1 MRRVCIYSILLI
13 LTLPDRINAQQNKD
27 MLDQKVRIER
37 TEGTI
42 LEFLRDLEKLENLS
56 FSYDERNIPTKTV
69 RVKPRKMSVKTLLEL
84 LFEGTGIR
92 FRSLG
97 KQIVI
102 YPGESRK
109 KTTLNGKIRSAA
121 DGEYLPGATVYIREL
136 QAGVAANAY
145 GFYSITVPPGE
156 YTFVYSFIGYQTH
169 EQTVNM
175 VTNLSMDIE
184 LSESIER
191 LDEIVV
197 LAEKGN
203 ENIINTQ
210 VSRHSIEM
218 QQIRSMPALGGEV
231 DVLKG
236 IQFLPGI
243 QSANEGTTGFSV
255 RGGSYD
261 QNLILLDEAL
271 VYNPS
276 HAVGIFSVFNPDVI
290 KDVQVYKGGI
300 PARYGGR
307 LSSVIDIK
315 MKEGNDKALA
325 ITGSVGVVGSRLTVE
340 SPIGKNVSVL
350 LSGRYGYVGQT
361 AKKFAD
367 WANVESYDQN
377 AEVDFYDLN
386 AKVNIKLS
394 DKDHLYFS
402 TYTGDDHFKNDVV
415 FADNTL
421 DWGNQT
427 ATVRWN
433 RSFGPKLFGNL
444 TFVYSDFDY
453 AYIENNDIRNYRW
466 TANFQ
471 QRGAKLDFDY
481 FVSPKHELNF
491 GFAVTDHD
499 FAPGSIRPNNENSI
513 IDPFDLDAKQAVESA
528 LYVSHEH
535 RISPRF
541 LARYGLRFSGF
552 HNIGAGTKY
561 YFDDDGEN
569 LLRTEEFGGGE
580 VMNEYFRMA
589 PRASLTYIIDDKNS
603 VKASYNRTY
612 QYLHLVTNSS
622 VGLPTDVWLPV
633 DNNIKPREADQV
645 ALGYFRNLKDNTLRF
660 SAETYYK
667 RFNNV
672 IDYKDNADLFL
683 NNNVE
688 TQIRTGTGEAYG
700 IEFLLEKRK
709 GRWNGWTSYTLSRVT
724 QQIEGV
730 NQGKEYAPRYDKRHN
745 LSVVVSYDLNK
756 KWQLAANYAYISG
769 GGITVPLGFYNSAGR
784 PYNYY
789 SERNAYRLPA
799 YHQLNISGTYK
810 FRPKGRWKSELVLG
824 ITNVYDRR
832 NYFSFYVNHQ
842 ENART
847 RVFKSYLFG
856 LMPSVNYNFKL

>member
-1 MRRVCIYSILLI
+1 MKKICIYSILLI
-13 LTLPDRINAQQNKD
+13 LILPCRTNAQQNKD
-27 MLDQKVRIER
+27 MLDWEVEIER

-42 LEFLRDLEKLENLS
+42 LEFLRDLKKLENLS
-56 FSYDERNIPTKTV
+56 LSYDERNIPSKRVSIEQGKTSV
-69 RVKPRKMSVKTLLEL
+69 RRLLEL
-84 LFEGTGIR
+84 LFKGSGIQ
-92 FRSLG
+92 FKSLG

-102 YPGESRK
+102 YPKDPPEK
-109 KTTLNGKIRSAA
+109 ATINGKIKSAA

-136 QAGVAANAY
+136 QTGVAANAY
-145 GFYSITVPPGE
+145 GFYSITVPPGA
-156 YTFVYSFIGYQTH
+156 YTLVYSFVGYQAN
-169 EQTVNM
+169 ELTVNI
-175 VTNLSMDIE
+175 VANLSMDIE
-184 LSESIER
+184 LSEGLER
-191 LDEIVV
+191 LDEVVV
-197 LAEKGN
+197 LAEKAN
-203 ENIINTQ
+203 ENIINSQ
-210 VSRHSIEM
+210 VSSHRIEM
-218 QQIRSMPALGGEV
+218 QQIRSMPVLGGEV
-231 DVLKG
+231 DLLKG

-307 LSSVIDIK
+307 LSSVVDIK

-325 ITGSVGVVGSRLTVE
+325 ITGSAGLVGSRLTVE

-361 AKKFAD
+361 ARKLAE
-367 WANVESYDQN
+367 WANVDSYDQN
-377 AEVDFYDLN
+377 AEIDFYDLN

-453 AYIENNDIRNYRW
+453 AYIENNDIRNYKW
-466 TANFQ
+466 TANFKQ
-471 QRGAKLDFDY
+471 KGAKLDFDY
-481 FVSPKHELNF
+481 FISPKHELNF
-491 GFAVTDHD
+491 GLAVTDHD

-513 IDPFDLDAKQAVESA
+513 IEPFDMDNRQAVESA
-528 LYVSHEH
+528 VYLSHEH
-535 RISPRF
+535 KISPRF
-541 LARYGLRFSGF
+541 LANYGIRVSGF

-561 YFDDDGEN
+561 YFDDNRET
-569 LLRTEEFGGGE
+569 LLRTEEFDEGE
-580 VMNEYFRMA
+580 VLNENFRLA

-633 DNNIKPREADQV
+633 DNNIRPREADQV
-645 ALGYFRNLKDNTLRF
+645 ALGYFRNLQDNALRF

-700 IEFLLEKRK
+700 VEFLLEKRK

-724 QQIEGV
+724 QQIDGV
-730 NQGKEYAPRYDKRHN
+730 NQGKEYSPRYDKRHN
-745 LSVVVSYDLNK
+745 LSLVVSYELNK
-756 KWQLAANYAYISG
+756 KWQLAANFAYISG

-810 FRPKGRWKSELVLG
+810 FRPKGKWQSELVLG

-856 LMPSVNYNFKL
+856 LMPSINYNFKF